1 MRSFVVQMSV
11 LFAIF
16 RHVVEISGEQHRLQ
30 VDTERE
36 DPQNIGGKP

>member
-11 LFAIF
+11 LLAIF
-16 RHVVEISGEQHRLQ
+16 RHVVEISVEQHHLH

-36 DPQNIGGKP
+36 DPQNMGGKP